1 MAKNE
6 MKGEA
11 FEKMMDALMD
21 SGLAVIFG
29 GNEIP
34 PDKVKARCGCGFE
47 LIMLSES
54 DLSDALAHAAI
65 CTDAKT
71 LAEKIVKM
79 QVTKLAKQ

>member
-47 LIMLSES
+47 LIMSES

-71 LAEKIVKM
+71 VAGKII
-79 QVTKLAKQ
+79 AKR